1 MCRTFGISR
10 QAYYKQCLRNDQLAM
25 EKKQIIDMVQ
35 QYRRVMPRLGTL
47 KLYHLLKPRFDQLGI
62 KCGRD
67 KLFNI
72 LRAER
77 MLVKRKK
84 NFTCTTNSHHR
95 YWKHPNRIK
104 ELDVKKPEQVW
115 VSDITYIKTRKQ
127 PLYLSLVTDAY
138 SKQIMGFELAD
149 NLKVASTLKALKM
162 AVKRRQYPNRTLIH
176 HSDRGLQYCAPA
188 YTEILEKQGID
199 ISMTTKYDPYEN
211 AIAERVNGILKTEF
225 DIGEGFIEKKDAQ
238 KAIKQSINTYNKM
251 RPHLSCKY
259 RTPEQ
264 AHSYPNFE
272 PIHWKSKKTKH
283 KVLVNRTT

>member
-1 MCRTFGISR
+1 MDR
-10 QAYYKQCLRNDQLAM
+10 M
-25 EKKQIIDMVQ
+25 QIIRLVQ

-47 KLYHLLKPRFDQLGI
+47 KLYYLLKPDFKSIGI

-67 KLFNI
+67 KLFDV

-84 NFTCTTNSHHR
+84 NFTRTTNSHHR

-104 ELDVKKPEQVW
+104 ELDIKRPEQVW

-138 SKQIMGFELAD
+138 SKKIMGYELAD

-162 AVKRRQYPNRTLIH
+162 ALKQRKYPDQSLIH

-188 YTEILEKQGID
+188 YTDMLDDKGID

-211 AIAERVNGILKTEF
+211 AIAERINGILKSEF
-225 DIGEGFIEKKDAQ
+225 EIGEGFIEQKDAQ
-238 KAIKQSINTYNKM
+238 KAIKQSINIYNQM

-272 PIHWKSKKTKH
+272 PIKWKKKISKH
-283 KVLVNRTT
+283 KNQKLRTT